1 MMLLTPL
8 RFTVDEEG
16 RKLHANDGVGLGMR
30 RALGR
35 ICAVTMRACYR
46 TL

>member
-1 MMLLTPL
+1 MLLTPL
-8 RFTVDEEG
+8 RFTVDEEV

-30 RALGR
+30 RVLGR
-35 ICAVTMRACYR
+35 VCAVTIRACFR